1 MLCIHNDPRGSYILS
16 LYIYLSFSF
25 AFFFFCFRYGYI
37 EAFSFSLFFFFI
49 PLLLPELSYIF
60 YCTLRLSEREW
71 LIKVSRA
78 KAGRTGTVCCTGI
91 FQRVIN
97 HEEGEFLIKY
107 ISVVWD
113 GEKKRK
119 KRKRKIP
126 GSTAF

>member
-25 AFFFFCFRYGYI
+25 AFCFFFFCSRYGYI
-37 EAFSFSLFFFFI
+37 EAFSLFFFI

-78 KAGRTGTVCCTGI
+78 KAGGRGRFAVP
-91 FQRVIN
+91 
-97 HEEGEFLIKY
+97 EFSNGL
-107 ISVVWD
+107 
-113 GEKKRK
+113 
-119 KRKRKIP
+119 
-126 GSTAF
+126 